1 MGKTYRTNRQ
11 QRRQVPTFTIAGY
24 YADVTPDGDVVE
36 SDEEWEETFRC
47 LPVAPGGALDD
58 IAAAVSI
65 DDHGRMTFNKVS
77 VLRFIRAVLVEA
89 DEQRFD
95 EVVRDKRRMVEL
107 DVLGE
112 IMIDLSEGYTN
123 RPTGPQRTSP
133 GSSAGTDTGS
143 TPNSSSSGEI
153 PVSST
158 APTSPPSFT

>member
-11 QRRQVPTFTIAGY
+11 ARRQVPTFTVAGWY
-24 YADVTPDGDVVE
+24 VDVTPEGEVVE
-36 SDEEWEETFRC
+36 SEEEWEETFRC

-89 DEQRFD
+89 DEPRFD
-95 EVVRDKRRMVEL
+95 AMVRDKRRMVEL

-133 GSSAGTDTGS
+133 GSSAGTATGS
-143 TPNSSSSGEI
+143 TPNSSS
-153 PVSST
+153 PAATPDSST